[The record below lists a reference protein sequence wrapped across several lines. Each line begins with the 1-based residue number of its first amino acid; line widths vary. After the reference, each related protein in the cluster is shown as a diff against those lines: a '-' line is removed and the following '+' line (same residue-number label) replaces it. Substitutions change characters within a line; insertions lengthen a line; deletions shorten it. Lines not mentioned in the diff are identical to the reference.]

1 MLTGNGIVV
10 IKLNLGNGCNICV
23 SNQSLNSSPQK
34 FSYFYNILSALVA
47 LSDALIITLS
57 GVVLYYAHPVLP
69 HEEISRYLP
78 VIFLTTI
85 FALMVFY
92 FANLYGN
99 DIKRY
104 YKSSVHKIILLCSL
118 VFLLLIMVIFAFK
131 ASEEYSRVWLFSWY
145 LLSTVLVSFER
156 VSYSLY
162 LRNSRREGRLKRN
175 VAIVGGEEQGSR
187 MVKYLE
193 SHQEPWMHILA
204 IFDDRVKRLA
214 GASEFPIVG
223 NVEDLIKH
231 VRAHRIDE
239 ILVAL
244 PWHAESRTLEI
255 LKRLQELPVRVRL
268 CPDLVGFNFPNSDYS
283 HYGGIPVMHIYDKP
297 IDGWCYVFKSIED
310 RLLGLLALLLAS
322 PVMLIVALLI
332 KFDSKGP
339 VFFRQK
345 RYGFNNELIEVMKFR
360 SMRVDLQDGDA
371 ETLVTR
377 GDPRVTRIGK
387 ILRRTSLDELP
398 QILNVLKGEMSMV
411 GPRPHAT
418 KAKAAGRYYQDVV
431 SEYAQRHKVKP
442 GITGWAQIHGWRG
455 ETDTEEKIIKRVEY
469 DLYYIDHWSLGFDLY
484 ILARTVLALFR
495 TENAY

>member
-1 MLTGNGIVV
+1 M
-10 IKLNLGNGCNICV
+10 IKLNLDSGCNLCV
-23 SNQSLNSSPQK
+23 SSQSLNGSPQK
-34 FSYFYNILSALVA
+34 FSYFYNVLSALVA
-47 LSDALIITLS
+47 LSDALIVSLA
-57 GVVLYYAHPVLP
+57 GVLLFYAHPALFQ
-69 HEEISRYLP
+69 EDFSRYLP
-78 VIFLTTI
+78 IIVLTTL
-85 FALMVFY
+85 FTMMVFY

-104 YKSSVHKIILLCSL
+104 YKSPVHKVILLCSL
-118 VFLLLIMVIFAFK
+118 VFLLLVAAIFAFK
-131 ASEEYSRVWLFSWY
+131 VSDEFSRAWLFGWY
-145 LLSTVLVSFER
+145 LVATTLISFER
-156 VSYSLY
+156 ASLSLY
-162 LRNSRREGRLKRN
+162 LKNSRRKGRLKRN

-193 SHQEPWMHILA
+193 KHKEPWMHILA
-204 IFDDRVKRLA
+204 IFDDRVNRLA
-214 GASEFPIVG
+214 GISEFPIVG

-231 VRAHRIDE
+231 VRSHRIDE

-244 PWHAESRTLEI
+244 PWQAEQRTLEI
-255 LKRLQELPVRVRL
+255 LRRLQQLPVRVRL
-268 CPDLVGFNFPNSDYS
+268 CPDLVGFNFPNSDFS
-283 HYGGIPVMHIYDKP
+283 HYGGVPVMHVYDKP
-297 IDGWCYVFKSIED
+297 IDGWSYVFKSMED
-310 RLLGLLALLLAS
+310 RVLGLLALIITA

-332 KFDSKGP
+332 KLDSKGP

-360 SMRVDLQDGDA
+360 SMQVDLQDGDA

-398 QILNVLKGEMSMV
+398 QILNVLRGEMSMV

-431 SEYAQRHKVKP
+431 SEYAHRHKVKP

-455 ETDTEEKIIKRVEY
+455 ETDTEEKIINRVEY
-469 DLYYIDHWSLGFDLY
+469 DLYYIENWSVGFDLY
-484 ILARTVLALFR
+484 ILARTLLAVFR
-495 TENAY
+495 SENAY